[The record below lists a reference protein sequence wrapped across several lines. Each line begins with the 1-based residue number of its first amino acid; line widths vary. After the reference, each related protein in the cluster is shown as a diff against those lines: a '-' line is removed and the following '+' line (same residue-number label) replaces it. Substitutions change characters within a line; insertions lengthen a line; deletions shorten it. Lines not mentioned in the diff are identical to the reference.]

1 MTAVVRRPAA
11 RRPIVCGADVELGN
25 FVVGLDDAPGLAG
38 ARLAA
43 RLLLHAIP
51 GPYARPTDPL
61 GWQRGWDPQ
70 DAGRKFLRT
79 NGGCFYI
86 DLDHLEA
93 CVPEIRSAWDHVAA
107 WHAML
112 RIAAAARADAEALL
126 PDGCTLQLLAN
137 NSDGRGNA
145 YGSHVSFLVS
155 RRLWNDLFER
165 KLHQLLVLASFL
177 ASSVVVTGAGKVG
190 AENGRPP
197 VDYQLSQR
205 ADFFESLVGP
215 QTTYRRPLVNSR
227 DEPLCGTTGPH
238 AASLARLHCIFF
250 DATLCHGSTLLKI
263 GTMQLLLGMLEQ
275 GRVRTDLVLEDPVA
289 ATVRWSHDPTL
300 VARARLL
307 DGRRLTAAELQLA
320 FLDAAE
326 QAAAAGDYE
335 GVVPRAAEILALWR
349 DTLERL
355 RAGDVASL
363 APRLDWV
370 LKRELLTGAMA
381 RRPGLGWTDPGVKH
395 LDHLYASLD
404 PADGLYLACER
415 GGAVERFADEAAIA
429 RFVRQ
434 PPPDTRA
441 FGRALLQRL
450 GGRAVADVDWD
461 RIAIVR
467 AGPDGVPVTRT
478 VHLDD
483 PLGFTRHAL
492 GLMHAELGFARDARS
507 FPRTALRP
515 PSAGADSLDELLDAL
530 DATTSAW
537 PDASSPLPPEAS
549 ATGASEPAGATG
561 ARGDSHEHA

>member
-1 MTAVVRRPAA
+1 MTSFGRPPVA

-25 FVVGLDDAPGLAG
+25 FVVGLHGASGLDG

-51 GPYARPTDPL
+51 GPYARPADPL
-61 GWQRGWDPQ
+61 GWHRGWNPQ

-79 NGGCFYI
+79 NGGCFYC
-86 DLDHLEA
+86 DLDHLEL
-93 CVPEIRSAWDHVAA
+93 CVPEVRSAWDHVAA

-112 RIAAAARADAEALL
+112 RIAAAARADAGALL

-177 ASSVVVTGAGKVG
+177 ASSIVVTGAGKVG

-197 VDYQLSQR
+197 VAYQLSQR

-238 AASLARLHCIFF
+238 ARSLARLHCIFF

-263 GTMQLLLGMLEQ
+263 GTMQLLLGMLER
-275 GRVRTDLVLEDPVA
+275 GRVPTDLVLEDPVA

-300 VARARLL
+300 GARARLL
-307 DGRRLTAAELQLA
+307 DERRLTAVELQLA

-326 QAAAAGDYE
+326 RAAAAGHYE
-335 GVVPRAAEILALWR
+335 GVVPRAAELLALWR

-370 LKRELLTGAMA
+370 LRRELLTGAMA
-381 RRPGLGWTDPGVKH
+381 RRPGLAWTDPGMKH

-415 GGAVERFADEAAIA
+415 GGAVERFVDEAAIA
-429 RFVRQ
+429 HFQRH
-434 PPPDTRA
+434 PPSDTRA

-450 GGRAVADVDWD
+450 GGGAVVDVDWD
-461 RIAIVR
+461 RVAIARPGNGGVR
-467 AGPDGVPVTRT
+467 VVRT
-478 VHLDD
+478 AHLDD
-483 PLGFTRHAL
+483 PLGFTRNAL
-492 GLMHAELGFARDARS
+492 GLLRADLAPA
-507 FPRTALRP
+507 RP
-515 PSAGADSLDELLDAL
+515 PRAFAPAVAGPPGGEDSLDELLDAL

-537 PDASSPLPPEAS
+537 PDASSALPPGAS
-549 ATGASEPAGATG
+549 ANGASEPAGATG
-561 ARGDSHEHA
+561 TRGDPHEHS